1 MVFICTEVHCTIY
14 SFGLHKYTNSHTY
27 REREQAREECT
38 HYTYDRIQRDFHLIF
53 LYLVFF
59 SFRNAG
65 AIVKESAEQ
74 KAAPTTNAA
83 AIENEEKNE
92 CKDQI

>member
-1 MVFICTEVHCTIY
+1 MF
-14 SFGLHKYTNSHTY
+14 F
-27 REREQAREECT
+27 
-38 HYTYDRIQRDFHLIF
+38 
-53 LYLVFF
+53 FF

-83 AIENEEKNE
+83 AIENEEK
-92 CKDQI
+92 KRVQRSDIRKITYIDMYVQLVG